1 MVYELDG
8 AGERKDWN
16 AEDGGVATD
25 LPLILLV
32 NQFTASAGEVLAGA
46 LQDRERATVVGVTT
60 FGKGSVNLLAP
71 LSDGGGLYYSYGRW
85 YTPNGHLIE
94 GSGLEPDDEVDR
106 GPIQRDEQMLYA
118 LELIAELAPAAG
130 QENSGAQ
137 G

>member
-1 MVYELDG
+1 MRNNPGGLLSTTVNIASLFLDGGLVVYELDG

-25 LPLILLV
+25 LPLLLLV

-46 LQDRERATVVGVTT
+46 LQDRKRATVVGVTT

-94 GSGLEPDDEVDR
+94 GSG
-106 GPIQRDEQMLYA
+106 A
-118 LELIAELAPAAG
+118 
-130 QENSGAQ
+130 
-137 G
+137 